1 MSPSFLQGLPKTPL
15 CLEVDPWLP
24 HTHAKPSLIT
34 VLCASCPWL
43 YLFVSTYHRLA
54 LPPHSEI
61 SDSRTLTS
69 PHLADSTN
77 GCSVQA
83 CWIDSVT
90 RLWPEARGT
99 GTTWVVGLWWQVPSD
114 GKGHLIQWE
123 VGFWEM
129 LLWAQ
134 GGRPPAACHPWPL
147 PGAVVS
153 QFTKSTFSLAACFSS
168 LPSAL
173 GKWTTH
179 ECSVIGWTVHQG
191 C

>member
-34 VLCASCPWL
+34 VLCVSCPWL

-123 VGFWEM
+123 GGSGKCCFGLRVADTQQPVTPDPSLGPWSPNLQSQPFPLQPASVLCPLHWENK
-129 LLWAQ
+129 
-134 GGRPPAACHPWPL
+134 PPVS
-147 PGAVVS
+147 VV
-153 QFTKSTFSLAACFSS
+153 
-168 LPSAL
+168 
-173 GKWTTH
+173 
-179 ECSVIGWTVHQG
+179 
-191 C
+191 